1 MAQEDKG
8 GGGNLPIASIV
19 ALVLFTS
26 GLWVQHQPLQSD
38 RPGVALKQQRD
49 AEIHQDVDARL
60 WQDPLEA
67 VKRAEAE
74 SNKDSKSPS
83 ANDAIEEDLHKP
95 ASFLAWIN
103 RSKGKSRLVMPV
115 MVFGGPYAEDAEQ
128 RRRTRYAVLSGLRES
143 GFEPDNSRSIGY
155 ARLSGRK
162 VLVPFEKWTRIGVNR
177 SPWEEVYVLWVNEES
192 LGLSPLARLGGV
204 LQDLI
209 PPDDPTIAVTVLGPS
224 SNRIAL
230 DLADQLVKQSAGAS
244 AGSSTDDGVAISIG
258 ERQIRFIAPDLS
270 FSAAALA
277 RQLAKAGMPAEK
289 QKEEEARLLE
299 TLVPALTRLRLGP
312 DDAQLAR
319 LLVGELANRGV
330 QVNTDPEGQCND
342 QVALVVEAD
351 THYARSLMRE
361 FNALLKQCEP
371 RFPPMVF
378 HYFRG
383 LDGKGAQDDSQSS
396 KSDDGQRDKSKQ
408 EYTPYQERAQGQG
421 QFDYLRRIGEEI
433 RLRSD
438 EQQRYI
444 QDTKGKG
451 HEAGSGAG
459 EHLSPDPGSK
469 TSRGA
474 VRAVIVLGSDIHDKL
489 VVLHALRESLP
500 QALFVTTDLDAGL
513 LQKEQLSWTRNLLVG
528 SGFDLKLP
536 PNLQKAAPPFRDSSQ
551 SASFL
556 ATRKALV
563 NNDDTGTKLLE
574 QISLV
579 SHRVRLFEIGNQS
592 AVALSVMVSDA
603 SNPTVRPLG
612 ENSGLGH
619 SWEIFVT
626 AVTMTI
632 VLGFAVNW
640 RLRQFLIDLWRRK
653 PYAVRSAVAGAAVL
667 AYSIAI
673 LVCIGKVSATPG
685 EEPMGWFAGVSV
697 WPAALI
703 CNLAGVLAVA
713 FFMYGRHTLRKG
725 EAAIEEEFFKP
736 DPAPTPPTQAP
747 KGKANWFNEF
757 QESWFPGTYGEEPPN
772 QSHAWSVWLKYK
784 SWGRGRSCALRLALG
799 VAAVFFLAGVMI
811 LDLGLPTSPVR
822 GQTSTN
828 LYFFMVIPGYLLT
841 IPLLVWTLDRV
852 ALCSLFLYRLYGS
865 DDAPKHSGWSAQTQT
880 RFCGCSTLSSTPNA
894 SDDTEAVESYIDLR
908 MSARISHH
916 VGNVIVYPFILVLML
931 IVARARY
938 FDNWGMTAGYL
949 AIIIV
954 ILTLLTLAAFTLRQN
969 AERIRRYTIE
979 QFESLEVRMRAKDYQ
994 TTTQTTTEQMA
1005 LMKDIAI
1012 HLKEGAFASF
1022 SSQPIVRA
1030 VLLPF
1035 GGAGLINLL
1044 DFALI

>member
-74 SNKDSKSPS
+74 SNKDSKSPP
-83 ANDAIEEDLHKP
+83 ANDAAEEDRHKP
-95 ASFLAWIN
+95 GSFLAWIN

-115 MVFGGPYAEDAEQ
+115 LVFGGPYAEDAEQ

-177 SPWEEVYVLWVNEES
+177 SAWEEVYVLWVNEES

-230 DLADQLVKQSAGAS
+230 DLAEQITKQTAGAS
-244 AGSSTDDGVAISIG
+244 ADTGTDDGVEISVG

-277 RQLAKAGMPAEK
+277 RQLARASMPPEK
-289 QKEEEARLLE
+289 QAEEEARLDK
-299 TLVPALTRLRLGP
+299 TLDPALKRLRLGP

-330 QVNTDPEGQCND
+330 QVNTDPKGSCND

-361 FNALLKQCEP
+361 FNALLKPCEP
-371 RFPPMVF
+371 RFTPMVF

-383 LDGKGAQDDSQSS
+383 LDGKGAQDDSQAS

-421 QFDYLRRIGEEI
+421 QFDYLRRIGDAI
-433 RLRSD
+433 KLRSD
-438 EQQRYI
+438 EQQRTV
-444 QDTKGKG
+444 QDTGGKG
-451 HEAGSGAG
+451 HEAGSRAN
-459 EHLSPDPGSK
+459 EHLSPDPSSF

-513 LQKEQLSWTRNLLVG
+513 LQKEQLSWTRNVLVG
-528 SGFDLKLP
+528 SGFDLQLP
-536 PNLQKAAPPFRDSSQ
+536 PNLQKAAPPFRDTSQ

-556 ATRKALV
+556 ATRMALV
-563 NNDDTGTKLLE
+563 NQDARGNDLLA
-574 QISLV
+574 QIREV

-592 AVALSVMVSDA
+592 AVALSVKNSDA
-603 SNPTVRPLG
+603 SNPAFRPLG

-619 SWEIFVT
+619 SWEIFMT
-626 AVTMTI
+626 AVTMTF
-632 VLGFAVNW
+632 VLGLAVNW
-640 RLRQFLIDLWRRK
+640 RLRQFLFE
-653 PYAVRSAVAGAAVL
+653 
-667 AYSIAI
+667 
-673 LVCIGKVSATPG
+673 IGRA
-685 EEPMGWFAGVSV
+685 
-697 WPAALI
+697 
-703 CNLAGVLAVA
+703 
-713 FFMYGRHTLRKG
+713 
-725 EAAIEEEFFKP
+725 
-736 DPAPTPPTQAP
+736 
-747 KGKANWFNEF
+747 
-757 QESWFPGTYGEEPPN
+757 
-772 QSHAWSVWLKYK
+772 
-784 SWGRGRSCALRLALG
+784 
-799 VAAVFFLAGVMI
+799 
-811 LDLGLPTSPVR
+811 
-822 GQTSTN
+822 
-828 LYFFMVIPGYLLT
+828 
-841 IPLLVWTLDRV
+841 
-852 ALCSLFLYRLYGS
+852 
-865 DDAPKHSGWSAQTQT
+865 
-880 RFCGCSTLSSTPNA
+880 
-894 SDDTEAVESYIDLR
+894 
-908 MSARISHH
+908 H
-916 VGNVIVYPFILVLML
+916 V
-931 IVARARY
+931 
-938 FDNWGMTAGYL
+938 
-949 AIIIV
+949 
-954 ILTLLTLAAFTLRQN
+954 
-969 AERIRRYTIE
+969 
-979 QFESLEVRMRAKDYQ
+979 
-994 TTTQTTTEQMA
+994 
-1005 LMKDIAI
+1005 
-1012 HLKEGAFASF
+1012 
-1022 SSQPIVRA
+1022 
-1030 VLLPF
+1030 
-1035 GGAGLINLL
+1035 
-1044 DFALI
+1044 

>member
-38 RPGVALKQQRD
+38 RPSVSIKQQRD

-67 VKRAEAE
+67 VKQAEAE
-74 SNKDSKSPS
+74 SNKDVKSPV
-83 ANDAIEEDLHKP
+83 APDVVEEDRRKP
-95 ASFLAWIN
+95 VTFLAWMN
-103 RSKGKSRLVMPV
+103 RSKGKSRLVLPV

-155 ARLSGRK
+155 TRLSGRK
-162 VLVPFEKWTRIGVNR
+162 VLVPFEKWTRIGVTR
-177 SPWEEVYVLWVNEES
+177 SAWEEVYVLWVSEES
-192 LGLSPLARLGGV
+192 LGLKPLARLGGV

-209 PPDDPTIAVTVLGPS
+209 PPDDPSIGVTVLGPA
-224 SNRIAL
+224 SNRMAL
-230 DLADQLVKQSAGAS
+230 DLADQMVKQTADASAGA
-244 AGSSTDDGVAISIG
+244 STDDGVEISVG

-270 FSAAALA
+270 FTTAALA
-277 RQLAKAGMPAEK
+277 RQLARRSMPPER
-289 QKEEEARLLE
+289 QEEEAARLDKALD
-299 TLVPALTRLRLGP
+299 PALKRMRLGP

-319 LLVGELANRGV
+319 LMVGELANRGV
-330 QVNTDPEGQCND
+330 QLSTDPNGRCND

-361 FNALLKQCEP
+361 FNALLKSCEP
-371 RFPPMVF
+371 RFTPMVF

-383 LDGKGAQDDSQSS
+383 LDGKAAQDDSQSS
-396 KSDDGQRDKSKQ
+396 KSEDGQRDKSKQ

-421 QFDYLRRIGEEI
+421 QFDYLRRIGDEI

-438 EQQRYI
+438 EHQLAVQAPHDKGQQ
-444 QDTKGKG
+444 
-451 HEAGSGAG
+451 AGSRDS
-459 EHLSPDPGSK
+459 EHRSPDPGSF

-513 LQKEQLSWTRNLLVG
+513 LQKEQLSWTRNVLVG
-528 SGFDLKLP
+528 SGFDLQLP
-536 PNLQKAAPPFRDSSQ
+536 PDLQKAAPPFRDTSQ
-551 SASFL
+551 SAIFL

-563 NNDDTGTKLLE
+563 SQDAKGNDLLE
-574 QISLV
+574 QIREV

-592 AVALSVMVSDA
+592 AVALSVKASDA
-603 SNPTVRPLG
+603 SNPSVRPLG
-612 ENSGLGH
+612 KNSGLGH
-619 SWEIFVT
+619 SWEIFAT
-626 AVTMTI
+626 AVVMTFF
-632 VLGFAVNW
+632 LGLAVNW
-640 RLRQFLIDLWRRK
+640 RLRQFLFDLWRRK
-653 PYAVRSAVAGAAVL
+653 PYAVGSAVAGAAVL
-667 AYSIAI
+667 AYFIAI
-673 LVCIGKVSATPG
+673 LVSVGKVSATSG
-685 EEPMGWFAGVSV
+685 EEPMRWFAGVSV
-697 WPAALI
+697 WPSALI

-713 FFMYGRHTLRKG
+713 FFVYGRRTLRKG

-736 DPAPTPPTQAP
+736 DLEQTPPAQAP
-747 KGKANWFNEF
+747 KGRTHWFNEF
-757 QESWFPGTYGEEPPN
+757 YESWFPGSYSEEPAS
-772 QSHAWSVWLKYK
+772 QSHAWAVWLKYK

-811 LDLGLPTSPVR
+811 LDLGLPTTPVR
-822 GQTSTN
+822 GHTSSY

-852 ALCSLFLYRLYGS
+852 ALCSLFLFRLYGS
-865 DDAPKHSGWSAQTQT
+865 DDAPKHSGWSAQTQA
-880 RFCGCSTLSSTPNA
+880 RYCGCSMPSPTQNA
-894 SDDTEAVESYIDLR
+894 SQDIEAVESYIDLR
-908 MSARISHH
+908 LSARISHY
-916 VGNVIVYPFILVLML
+916 VGTVIVYPFILVLML
-931 IVARARY
+931 IISRARY

-949 AIIIV
+949 AIIVV
-954 ILTLLTLAAFTLRQN
+954 ILILLTLAAFTLRQN

-979 QFESLEVRMRAKDYQ
+979 QFESLEVRMRAKDYE
-994 TTTQTTTEQMA
+994 TTTQTTKEQMA
-1005 LMKDIAI
+1005 LMKEIAI

>member
-1 MAQEDKG
+1 MAQDDKG

-74 SNKDSKSPS
+74 SSKDAKSPP
-83 ANDAIEEDLHKP
+83 AKDAAEEDRHKP
-95 ASFLAWIN
+95 GSFLTWMN
-103 RSKGKSRLVMPV
+103 KSRGKSRLVLPV

-155 ARLSGRK
+155 ARLSERK

-177 SPWEEVYVLWVNEES
+177 SAWEEVYVLWVNEES
-192 LGLSPLARLGGV
+192 LGLKPLARLGGV
-204 LQDLI
+204 LQDLV
-209 PPDDPTIAVTVLGPS
+209 PPDDPSIAVTVLGPA
-224 SNRIAL
+224 SNRMAL
-230 DLADQLVKQSAGAS
+230 DLADQMAKQTAGAS
-244 AGSSTDDGVAISIG
+244 AGSSTDDGVEISVG

-270 FSAAALA
+270 FTAAALA
-277 RQLAKAGMPAEK
+277 RQLAKSSMPPEM
-289 QKEEEARLLE
+289 QKEEEARLHAA
-299 TLVPALTRLRLGP
+299 LVPALERLRLGP
-312 DDAQLAR
+312 NDAQLAQ
-319 LLVGELANRGV
+319 LMVGELANRGV
-330 QVNTDPEGQCND
+330 QLNTGPEGHCND

-351 THYARSLMRE
+351 THYARSLTHE
-361 FNALLKQCEP
+361 FSALLKPCEP
-371 RFPPMVF
+371 RFTPMVF

-383 LDGKGAQDDSQSS
+383 LDGKGAQDDSQAS
-396 KSDDGQRDKSKQ
+396 KSDDGQRDKSNQ
-408 EYTPYQERAQGQG
+408 EYTPYQERPQGQG
-421 QFDYLRRIGEEI
+421 QFDYLRRIGDEI
-433 RLRSD
+433 KRRSD
-438 EQQRYI
+438 EQQRAV
-444 QDTKGKG
+444 QVTDGKG
-451 HEAGSGAG
+451 NKAGSRDS
-459 EHLSPDPGSK
+459 EHLSPDPGSF

-513 LQKEQLSWTRNLLVG
+513 LQKEQLSWTRNVLVG
-528 SGFDLKLP
+528 SGFDLQLP
-536 PNLQKAAPPFRDSSQ
+536 PNLQIAAPPFRDTSQ

-556 ATRKALV
+556 ATRMALV
-563 NNDDTGTKLLE
+563 NQDARGNDLLA
-574 QISLV
+574 QIRDV

-592 AVALSVMVSDA
+592 AVALSVKADYA
-603 SNPTVRPLG
+603 SNPAVRPLG

-632 VLGFAVNW
+632 VLGVAVNW

-653 PYAVRSAVAGAAVL
+653 HYAVRSTVAGAAVL
-667 AYSIAI
+667 AYFIAI

-685 EEPMGWFAGVSV
+685 EEPMRWFAGVSV

-713 FFMYGRHTLRKG
+713 FFVYGRRTLRKG
-725 EAAIEEEFFKP
+725 EAAIEEEFFKA
-736 DPAPTPPTQAP
+736 DLAQTPPTQAP
-747 KGKANWFNEF
+747 KGRTKWFNEF
-757 QESWFPGTYGEEPPN
+757 QESWFPGSYSEEPPS
-772 QSHAWSVWLKYK
+772 QSHAWAVWLKYK
-784 SWGRGRSCALRLALG
+784 TWGRGRSCALRLALG
-799 VAAVFFLAGVMI
+799 VAAVFFLVGVMI

-822 GQTSTN
+822 GHTSTN

-852 ALCSLFLYRLYGS
+852 AVCSLFLHRLYGS
-865 DDAPKHSGWSAQTQT
+865 DDAPKHSGWSAQTQA
-880 RFCGCSTLSSTPNA
+880 RYCGCSTLSPTQNA
-894 SDDTEAVESYIDLR
+894 SEDAGAVDSYIDLR
-908 MSARISHH
+908 LSARISHH
-916 VGNVIVYPFILVLML
+916 VGTVIVYPFILVLML

-949 AIIIV
+949 VIIFV

-979 QFESLEVRMRAKDYQ
+979 QFESLEVRMCAKDYQ
-994 TTTQTTTEQMA
+994 TTTQTTKEQLA
-1005 LMKDIAI
+1005 LMKDIAV

-1030 VLLPF
+1030 ILLPF